1 MAVATDA
8 ILKTVISMLL
18 PESVIAQNV
27 FYCLFKNTGTSDD
40 EADVLLDLVD
50 WMENIYQNQNTLV
63 VSTAVLGGLTAYFR
77 DVPGGDWDEIGS
89 ESVTDGF
96 VGSSE
101 MLPHGVAAISHAR
114 TTNPDVQGSKF
125 WPGLVEGW
133 QDQSVLGGGAMTLY
147 LAAAADWITDF
158 VGSATGSDFEPGV
171 WSPTDLVFYHF
182 SGSIIQNAYLGYQ
195 RRRKPGVGI

>member
-1 MAVATDA
+1 MSVPTDA
-8 ILKTVISMLL
+8 IIKTVISILL

-27 FYCLFKNTGTSDD
+27 FYCLFKNSGGSDA

-50 WMENIYQNQNTLV
+50 WMENIFQNINAQV
-63 VSTAVLGGLTAYFR
+63 VLTASLAGLTAYLR

-96 VGSSE
+96 SGVSE
-101 MLPHGVAAISHAR
+101 MLPHGVAPISHAR
-114 TTNPDVQGSKF
+114 TTNPDVQASKF
-125 WPGLVEGW
+125 WAGLVEGW
-133 QDQSVLGGGAMTLY
+133 QDQSVLSPGAMVQF

-158 VGSATGSDFEPGV
+158 TGTATGSDFEPGV